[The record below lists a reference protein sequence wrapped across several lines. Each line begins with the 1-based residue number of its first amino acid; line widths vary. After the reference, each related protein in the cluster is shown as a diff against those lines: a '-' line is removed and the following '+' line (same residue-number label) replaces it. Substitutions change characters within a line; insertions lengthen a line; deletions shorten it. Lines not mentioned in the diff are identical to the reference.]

1 MIAQVSP
8 GDFCELETHL
18 NYHVYSPF
26 TKIYSFSKKFFF
38 SIYLQNVFISN
49 FWLLYKTKKENQR
62 GRLNESE
69 NKINVD

>member
-26 TKIYSFSKKFFF
+26 TQKFIRSQRNSSF
-38 SIYLQNVFISN
+38 SIYLQNVQIFDCCI
-49 FWLLYKTKKENQR
+49 KQKK
-62 GRLNESE
+62 
-69 NKINVD
+69 KINAED